1 MMEKEKEEEGEEE
14 RVGVLLLLL
23 FLLLLLL
30 LILPTLTNINKL
42 LCPPTPRSI
51 RGIHNHH
58 TRNV

>member
-14 RVGVLLLLL
+14 RVGVLLL
-23 FLLLLLL
+23 LLLLLL

-42 LCPPTPRSI
+42 LCPPTLRSI